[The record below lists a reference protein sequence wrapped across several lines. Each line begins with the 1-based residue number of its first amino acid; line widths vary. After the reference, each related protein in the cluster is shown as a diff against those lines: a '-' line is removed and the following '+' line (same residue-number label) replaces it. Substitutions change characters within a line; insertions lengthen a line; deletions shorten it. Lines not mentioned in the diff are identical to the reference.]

1 MKNSELASK
10 LKEHFANQSVMTTKG
25 ITEVLVNA
33 FPDLSASTISWRINQ
48 LKKEKLIFQTG
59 RGLYSFEFKPEYIP
73 ELSLKTKRLYNRV
86 KPLCSSKVSIWDT
99 SLLNT
104 IANTSIDRHWVFIST
119 AKEELEP
126 LFNQMLDFSKQIFL
140 QPDKDVISR
149 YMMPQNEA
157 IIITPLISETPLEQT
172 GDYISPS
179 IEGILVNAWLKNES
193 YLQPLGFD
201 ILEIFKKA
209 FEKYTV
215 NQSKL
220 LRYAARRD
228 KRKEINELIKT
239 IA

>member
-1 MKNSELASK
+1 MKNSELAFK
-10 LKEHFANQSVMTTKG
+10 LKKHFTNQPVMTTKG

-48 LKKEKLIFQTG
+48 LKNEKLIFQTG
-59 RGLYSFEFKPEYIP
+59 RGLYSFEFKPEYVP

-86 KPLCSSKVSIWDT
+86 KPLCSSGLSIWDT

-104 IANTSIDRHWVFIST
+104 IADTSINRHWIFIST
-119 AKEELEP
+119 AKEDLES

-140 QPDKDVISR
+140 QPDKEVISR

-157 IIITPLISETPLEQT
+157 IIITPLISETPLDKVGE
-172 GDYISPS
+172 YISPS
-179 IEGILVNAWLKNES
+179 IEGILVNAWLKNEH
-193 YLQPLGFD
+193 YLQPLGFN
-201 ILEIFKKA
+201 IQELFEKA
-209 FEKYTV
+209 FEKYNV

>member
-25 ITEVLVNA
+25 ITEILVNA

-59 RGLYSFEFKPEYIP
+59 RGLYSFEFKPEYVP

-104 IANTSIDRHWVFIST
+104 IGNTSIDRHWVFVST

-126 LFNQMLDFSKQIFL
+126 LFNKMLDFSKQIFL

-172 GDYISPS
+172 GDYTSPS
-179 IEGILVNAWLKNES
+179 IEGLLVNAWLKNES
-193 YLQPLGFD
+193 YLQHLGFD
-201 ILEIFKKA
+201 ITEIFKKA